1 MSEPAELLLIKDQ
14 YELAFHCLSRGLSL
28 EEGGDS
34 AKAEEYY
41 RKGQQ
46 HLMQGLGVP
55 TGGPRQTGPL
65 WERARELQ
73 QRMKG
78 TLATVSTH
86 ISDLGSA
93 HTPPPGQRQRLLME
107 LTPSLYPLLPAHSPL
122 QHLYPSIPPAS
133 QGPAAAAAAAAAITA
148 ADPNTL
154 PPLPARKTQPTMSES
169 QVQPPAYTPQPADG
183 HHSLAHTPAPG
194 EWSGAGLEKR
204 NELLLIPAGVQMFFV
219 APSGQVS
226 ALSHPGYLRI
236 VTFEPQH
243 QDPPD
248 GRGPFFL
255 DVCGWLYSLSP
266 QMPVLLASSEIFMFP
281 DTLASVPG
289 AFIGIV
295 LSSQLPAADREMFQ
309 DLMKQLTDFR
319 VQVLLPG
326 KDKAPLPT
334 WSEKMGEGI
343 LSGATRLGHGLV
355 RGAEATTRAINKGA
369 LKIRERL
376 TPEDTPSEVSPHVS
390 RSLQVAKQATDGA
403 VRVSHFL
410 VNGVSTVAEHLA
422 EKVAP
427 HLKKHGAKLIPES
440 MKGKE
445 GEPSNL
451 EGAKFVALSSLQ
463 GFSAVWTS
471 LEMGAKLV
479 GTSVTSET
487 VQTVTYKYGDD
498 AGQAT
503 DTALQSATN
512 VAVTAHNI
520 DNLGIKA
527 IMKTTGKEAAKAMF
541 KRSDAKNTDDQQETA
556 IPEQEAAKDTADKDV
571 KNKKVEEGKK

>member
-28 EEGGDS
+28 EEGGDQ

-46 HLMQGLGVP
+46 HLIQGLGIP
-55 TGGPRQTGPL
+55 TGGPRQKGPV
-65 WERARELQ
+65 WDRARELQ

-78 TLATVSTH
+78 TLETVGKH
-86 ISDLGSA
+86 ISDLDASL
-93 HTPPPGQRQRLLME
+93 TPPPGQRQRLLME

-133 QGPAAAAAAAAAITA
+133 QGPAAAAPAAV

-154 PPLPARKTQPTMSES
+154 PPLPARRTQPTMSDP
-169 QVQPPAYTPQPADG
+169 QAQPPAYTPQPADG

-194 EWSGAGLEKR
+194 EWSGTELEKR

-266 QMPVLLASSEIFMFP
+266 HMPVLLATSEIFMFP
-281 DTLASVPG
+281 DTLAPVPG
-289 AFIGIV
+289 AFVGIV
-295 LSSQLPAADREMFQ
+295 LSSQLPAADREVFE

-319 VQVLLPG
+319 VQSPDGVGSGVISLSETIPLGPQVVLPG

-343 LSGATRLGHGLV
+343 LSGASRLGHGLV

-369 LKIRERL
+369 LKIRDRL

-403 VRVSHFL
+403 VRVSNFL
-410 VNGVSTVAEHLA
+410 VNGVSTVAEHIA
-422 EKVAP
+422 EKMAP
-427 HLKKHGAKLIPES
+427 HMKKHSAKLIPES

-471 LEMGAKLV
+471 LETGAKLI
-479 GTSVTSET
+479 GKSVTSET
-487 VQTVTYKYGDD
+487 VQTVTYKFRG
-498 AGQAT
+498 
-503 DTALQSATN
+503 LERLLHKPTN
-512 VAVTAHNI
+512 
-520 DNLGIKA
+520 KA
-527 IMKTTGKEAAKAMF
+527 
-541 KRSDAKNTDDQQETA
+541 NT
-556 IPEQEAAKDTADKDV
+556 
-571 KNKKVEEGKK
+571 